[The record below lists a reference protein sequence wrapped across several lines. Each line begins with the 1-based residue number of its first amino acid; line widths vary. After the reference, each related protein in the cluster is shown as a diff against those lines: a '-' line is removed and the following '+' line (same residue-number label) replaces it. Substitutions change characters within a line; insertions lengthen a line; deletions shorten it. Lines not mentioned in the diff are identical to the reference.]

1 MYPEPTGE
9 VRMSLSLRFAAGSHD
24 GMIRE
29 HNEDSGYAGP
39 RLLAVAD
46 GMGGQAAGEVASS
59 EVISTMVQL
68 DEDIPGS
75 DILTS
80 LGSAVQ
86 RANDQLRVMVEEDP
100 QLEGM
105 GTTLTALLW
114 TGQRLGLVHV
124 GDSRAYL
131 LRDGQLT
138 QITQDHTWVQRLVDE
153 GRITEEEATTH
164 PQRSLLMRALGSG
177 DHVEPDLSI
186 REVRAGDRYLLCSDG
201 LSGVVSQQT
210 LEETLASYQGPQET
224 VQELIQL
231 ALRGGGPDNI
241 TCIVADV
248 LDVGSVSTEDTLAGQ
263 LNDTPVIVGA
273 VAETQQP
280 LGGDPGAL
288 RTPAARAA
296 ELGRGGQSVP
306 QQPAPGGTPEGG
318 FGPPGSSDPSF
329 AASPAGAFGPYAD
342 EEFTKGGGKRR
353 WVKRSLWIAVA
364 LAVVGGG
371 LYGGY
376 RWTQT
381 QYYVGAKEQ
390 HVALYR
396 GIDQELAGVKLND
409 VYQDRPEIEL
419 KYLPLFQRKQVK
431 ETIALNSKKEAQEKV
446 RELGAQAEVCKI
458 VAEQKAQPKKS
469 GKSGGDSEKKRKDEQ
484 NEPGDAGRRDSRGS
498 QNGSTAGTGDGTGT
512 GTGAGTGT
520 GDGATGTTGNTG
532 TTGATGTNAALRTA
546 PGSQHDST
554 RVSDSSPSPGPKLTE
569 KQRELAKQ
577 CTAP

>member
-9 VRMSLSLRFAAGSHD
+9 VRMSLSLRFAAGSHK

-29 HNEDSGYAGP
+29 GNEDSGYAGP
-39 RLLAVAD
+39 RLLAIAD

-59 EVISTMVQL
+59 EVISTLVTL
-68 DEDIPGS
+68 DDDIPGS

-80 LGSAVQ
+80 LGTAVQ
-86 RANDQLRVMVEEDP
+86 RANDQLRAMVEEDP

-131 LRDGQLT
+131 LRDGVLT

-186 REVRAGDRYLLCSDG
+186 REVRAGDRYLICSDG
-201 LSGVVSQQT
+201 LSGVVSHQT
-210 LEETLASYQGPQET
+210 MEDTLASYQGPQET

-241 TCIVADV
+241 TVIIADV
-248 LDVGSVSTEDTLAGQ
+248 LDLDTGDTLAGQ
-263 LNDTPVIVGA
+263 LSDTPVVVGA
-273 VAETQQP
+273 VAENQLHLQDN
-280 LGGDPGAL
+280 GIMQ
-288 RTPAARAA
+288 TPAGRASG
-296 ELGRGGQSVP
+296 LGRQGHGQGG
-306 QQPAPGGTPEGG
+306 GE
-318 FGPPGSSDPSF
+318 FGPPGSGDATGYMP
-329 AASPAGAFGPYAD
+329 AASSFDDYSDDDFVKPR
-342 EEFTKGGGKRR
+342 KKRG
-353 WVKRSLWIAVA
+353 WLKRSFFGVLA

-381 QYYVGAKEQ
+381 QYYVGANDD

-396 GIDQELAGVKLND
+396 GISQDLAWISLSKVQKD
-409 VYQDRPEIEL
+409 HPEIEL
-419 KYLPLFQRKQVK
+419 KYLPPYQQKLV
-431 ETIALNSKKEAQEKV
+431 EATIAEGG
-446 RELGAQAEVCKI
+446 LGDA
-458 VAEQKAQPKKS
+458 
-469 GKSGGDSEKKRKDEQ
+469 EKKITELSTQASACKKNAERREAADNNAKTGEG
-484 NEPGDAGRRDSRGS
+484 EAGGV
-498 QNGSTAGTGDGTGT
+498 
-512 GTGAGTGT
+512 
-520 GDGATGTTGNTG
+520 TGTTKTSL
-532 TTGATGTNAALRTA
+532 TSKATPSPTSKPSTSPTPTQTA
-546 PGSQHDST
+546 PTPST
-554 RVSDSSPSPGPKLTE
+554 GPSLSEEEQELVSRCGE
-569 KQRELAKQ
+569 Q
-577 CTAP
+577 